1 MSPRGDSSQTR
12 GDKQNPRSKSLIK
25 VPATGAN
32 PQSAARLEPRALYP
46 RPRLG
51 TLTASFLRAS
61 RGWGA
66 VQSRGTLRGASP
78 GGSRHR
84 AGMGWGTYLAQPAI
98 SGPREAAAPARSSTA
113 NPPFR
118 GARAAGPPPR
128 LGPSVSSCS
137 ERSPVRSARR
147 QAPATGARRRGR
159 GHGGVFLLCP
169 RLRSAPLPPPAAV
182 VSSPH
187 SAPGS
192 GSRARKAPS
201 EVRAEPPARL
211 EIAPRPPGAP
221 PPAWAPPRGG
231 GGRGAGRVGR
241 GSHLNRLFPPGS
253 SRAPRPRALS
263 DSRGPTGGEAG
274 RETPLGAVRRPRG
287 WGWGCPGRRRSPSFP
302 LSLGGTA
309 TWLQTAAGALPLPR
323 WVARRRGPGK
333 RTRRHQSGP

>member
-66 VQSRGTLRGASP
+66 VQSRGTLRGAAP

-98 SGPREAAAPARSSTA
+98 SGPREAAALARSSTA

-128 LGPSVSSCS
+128 LGPGVSSCS
-137 ERSPVRSARR
+137 EQSPVRSARR
-147 QAPATGARRRGR
+147 QARGR
-159 GHGGVFLLCP
+159 PPERAEEGEGTAACSSSVPGSGP
-169 RLRSAPLPPPAAV
+169 PPSRLPPPS
-182 VSSPH
+182 SSPLLTAPLDPVL
-187 SAPGS
+187 APG
-192 GSRARKAPS
+192 RL
-201 EVRAEPPARL
+201 PAKCERSL
-211 EIAPRPPGAP
+211 R
-221 PPAWAPPRGG
+221 
-231 GGRGAGRVGR
+231 
-241 GSHLNRLFPPGS
+241 
-253 SRAPRPRALS
+253 
-263 DSRGPTGGEAG
+263 
-274 RETPLGAVRRPRG
+274 RG
-287 WGWGCPGRRRSPSFP
+287 W
-302 LSLGGTA
+302 
-309 TWLQTAAGALPLPR
+309 
-323 WVARRRGPGK
+323 K
-333 RTRRHQSGP
+333 